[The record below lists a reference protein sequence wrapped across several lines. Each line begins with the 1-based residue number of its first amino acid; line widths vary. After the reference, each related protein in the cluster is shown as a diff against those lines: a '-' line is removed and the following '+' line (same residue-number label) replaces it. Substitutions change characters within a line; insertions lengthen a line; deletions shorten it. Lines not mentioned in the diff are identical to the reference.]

1 MIEKHN
7 ALMASI
13 GSGTTKAGACRGI
26 LNWDYFKGR
35 KLRGL
40 TNRRRAEYKMCV
52 RELMGSGDEQ

>member
-52 RELMGSGDEQ
+52 GG